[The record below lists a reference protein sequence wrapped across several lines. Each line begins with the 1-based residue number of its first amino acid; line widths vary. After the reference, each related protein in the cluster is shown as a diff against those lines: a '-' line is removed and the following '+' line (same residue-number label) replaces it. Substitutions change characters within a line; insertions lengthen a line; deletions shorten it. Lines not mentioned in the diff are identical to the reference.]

1 MIEFTTARGA
11 KIVVEY
17 KPSHAL
23 IGTTQHSIAHISVKA
38 NGKEIAHMGA
48 DLVNDSTHGF
58 CIKGAALVPVPA
70 DAIEAVKA
78 EFFALD
84 VARAAKS
91 HSTHDARG
99 FDGRGNRVADGSER
113 NW

>member
-11 KIVVEY
+11 TIKVEY
-17 KPSHAL
+17 KPSAAL
-23 IGTTQHSIAHISVKA
+23 TGTTQRSIAHVSVKA

-48 DLVNDSTHGF
+48 NLVDDATHGC

-78 EFFALD
+78 EFAALQA
-84 VARAAKS
+84 ARSAAS
-91 HSTHDARG
+91 DYDDRG
-99 FDGRGNRVADGSER
+99 FDGRGNRVAGGSER
-113 NW
+113 NWK